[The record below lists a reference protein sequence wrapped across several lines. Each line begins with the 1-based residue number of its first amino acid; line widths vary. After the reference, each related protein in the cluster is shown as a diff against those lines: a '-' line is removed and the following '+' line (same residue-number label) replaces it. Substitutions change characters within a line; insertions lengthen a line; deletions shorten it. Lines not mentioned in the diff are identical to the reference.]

1 MRSKIL
7 IADDEPVTRAA
18 VKKVVTRRG
27 WEVVVCDNGHDAA
40 AQFNLENPP
49 DVAVLDWMMPGLDGS
64 ELCQR
69 LRKKK
74 VRAYLIMLTGR
85 TRPEDL
91 VQALASGA
99 DDYVRKPFDWSELIA
114 RIKVGVR
121 VRCCSGSSMRKSV
134 SSRRV
139 SPTRSSW
146 ADCCRSAATASGF
159 ATTAITG
166 TASST
171 TSRAIPTPNSRTAS
185 ARRAC
190 ATRSA
195 RSKPPGSRAPRA
207 DATLLSN
214 L

>member
-18 VKKVVTRRG
+18 VKKVVARRG
-27 WEVVVCDNGHDAA
+27 WDVVVCDNGHDAA
-40 AQFNLENPP
+40 AQFDLENPP

-99 DDYVRKPFDWSELIA
+99 DDYSQAVRLE
-114 RIKVGVR
+114 
-121 VRCCSGSSMRKSV
+121 
-134 SSRRV
+134 
-139 SPTRSSW
+139 
-146 ADCCRSAATASGF
+146 
-159 ATTAITG
+159 
-166 TASST
+166 
-171 TSRAIPTPNSRTAS
+171 
-185 ARRAC
+185 
-190 ATRSA
+190 
-195 RSKPPGSRAPRA
+195 RA
-207 DATLLSN
+207 DRAHQGRCARVAAAAAAR
-214 L
+214 